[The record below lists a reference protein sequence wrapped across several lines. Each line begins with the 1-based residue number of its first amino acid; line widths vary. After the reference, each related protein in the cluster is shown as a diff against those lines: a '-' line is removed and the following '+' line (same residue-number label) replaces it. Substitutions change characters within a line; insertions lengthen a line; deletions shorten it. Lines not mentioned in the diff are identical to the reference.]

1 MVPSITL
8 NAGNKLDLVGY
19 GTWQAAPNEVKVGI
33 EEALKAGY
41 RYVIPLPSFW
51 DRSDALR
58 PALTV
63 PFVPPSPS
71 SPRNA

>member
-8 NAGNKLDLVGY
+8 NSGNKLDLVGY

-41 RYVIPLPSFW
+41 RYVSPPILFLWPR
-51 DRSDALR
+51 RSDTLR
-58 PALTV
+58 AGRRCS
-63 PFVPPSPS
+63 VPPH
-71 SPRNA
+71 